1 MDSTIGQIL
10 RDFRIEDYLP
20 IVSRDLDLGDALA
33 PRRGNLV
40 KVIIGMRRSGKSY
53 RLLQEMA
60 RLHEDGITWKRKC
73 YFKFEDDRLG
83 SVTPRTGDALM
94 EAFMEENPEALAD
107 GAYFFFDEIQEVQGW
122 EKAVNSLR
130 VKFHAD
136 IYITGSNSRLLSGEL
151 ATYIAGR
158 YIFFVVYPFSF
169 TEFQMADP
177 ALTFNQYIQY
187 GGMPFLSSI
196 NFEPEISKNYL
207 QDIFNSMVLKDIVKR
222 NNIRDVDLLERIIAY
237 ALANVGRSF
246 SATSI
251 SKFFKAENRT
261 VAPETILNYL
271 KACEEAYLLYRF
283 KRQDIN
289 GKKVLKV
296 NEKYYVADHGLR
308 EAVIGSNLQ
317 NVEIILEN
325 IVGLELLRRG
335 YKVCVGRVGT
345 KEIDFVGEK
354 QGDKLYVQVCYL
366 LSDEV
371 TIQREFGS
379 LLEVRDNYPKI
390 VLYQEG
396 SFRGNYEGIPAMR
409 IEDWLMDEGSK
420 HGQ

>member
-1 MDSTIGQIL
+1 MVIRESYLSKIRPFIGKDIIKVLTGIRRGGKSVLLEQIRDEINSPNTIFL
-10 RDFRIEDYLP
+10 NFE
-20 IVSRDLDLGDALA
+20 DLGNQHLCEYTALHDA
-33 PRRGNLV
+33 
-40 KVIIGMRRSGKSY
+40 ICEQIGDSKEPFY
-53 RLLQEMA
+53 L
-60 RLHEDGITWKRKC
+60 
-73 YFKFEDDRLG
+73 
-83 SVTPRTGDALM
+83 
-94 EAFMEENPEALAD
+94 
-107 GAYFFFDEIQEVQGW
+107 FFDEIQEVQGW

-158 YIFFVVYPFSF
+158 YISFVVYPFSF

-177 ALTFNQYIQY
+177 TLGFHQYIQY

-196 NFEPEISKNYL
+196 NFEPELSKSYL
-207 QDIFNSMVLKDIVKR
+207 QDIFNSVVLKDIVKR

-283 KRQDIN
+283 KSQDIN

-308 EAVIGSNLQ
+308 EAVVGANLQ

-335 YKVCVGRVGT
+335 YRVCVGRVGT
-345 KEIDFVGEK
+345 KEVDFVGEK

-366 LSDEV
+366 LSDEA

-379 LLEVRDNYPKI
+379 LLAVRDNYPKL

-396 SFRGNYEGIPAMR
+396 SFRGNYEGIPAVR
-409 IEDWLMDEGSK
+409 IEDWLASSMDIP
-420 HGQ
+420 

>member
-1 MDSTIGQIL
+1 MIIRESYLSKIRPFIGKDI
-10 RDFRIEDYLP
+10 I
-20 IVSRDLDLGDALA
+20 
-33 PRRGNLV
+33 
-40 KVIIGMRRSGKSY
+40 KVLTGIRRSGKSV
-53 RLLQEMA
+53 LLEQIRDEINSPNTIF
-60 RLHEDGITWKRKC
+60 LN
-73 YFKFEDDRLG
+73 FEDLG
-83 SVTPRTGDALM
+83 NQHLCEYNALHDYIC
-94 EAFMEENPEALAD
+94 EKIGNNRETFYL
-107 GAYFFFDEIQEVQGW
+107 FFDEIQEVQGW
-122 EKAVNSLR
+122 EKTVNSLR

-158 YIFFVVYPFSF
+158 YISFMVYPFSYR
-169 TEFQMADP
+169 EFKMVNADY
-177 ALTFNQYIQY
+177 TFDDYIQY

-196 NFEPEISKNYL
+196 DFQPEISKNYL
-207 QDIFNSMVLKDIVKR
+207 QDIFNSVVLKDIVKR

-237 ALANVGRSF
+237 ALANIGRSF

-283 KRQDIN
+283 KNQDIN
-289 GKKVLKV
+289 GKKILKI
-296 NEKYYVADHGLR
+296 NDKYYAADHGLR
-308 EAVIGSNLQ
+308 EAVIGANLQ
-317 NVEIILEN
+317 NAEIILEN

-354 QGDKLYVQVCYL
+354 QDDKLYVQVCYL
-366 LSDEV
+366 LNEET

-390 VLYQEG
+390 VLYQES
-396 SFRGNYEGIPAMR
+396 SFRGNYEGIPAVR
-409 IEDWLMDEGSK
+409 IEDWLLGK
-420 HGQ
+420 N

>member
-1 MDSTIGQIL
+1 MQSQNLIDLQLYSVLFYTREELVVMVIRENYLAKIRPFIGKDIIKVLTGIRRGGKSVLLEQIRDEIGSPNTIFL
-10 RDFRIEDYLP
+10 NFE
-20 IVSRDLDLGDALA
+20 DLGNQHLCEYNTLHDY
-33 PRRGNLV
+33 V
-40 KVIIGMRRSGKSY
+40 CEKIGDSK
-53 RLLQEMA
+53 
-60 RLHEDGITWKRKC
+60 EDF
-73 YFKFEDDRLG
+73 YL
-83 SVTPRTGDALM
+83 
-94 EAFMEENPEALAD
+94 
-107 GAYFFFDEIQEVQGW
+107 FFDEVQEVQGW

-158 YIFFVVYPFSF
+158 YISFVVYPFSF

-177 ALTFNQYIQY
+177 GLTFHQYIQY

-207 QDIFNSMVLKDIVKR
+207 QDIFNSVVLKDIVKR

-283 KRQDIN
+283 KSQDIN

-366 LSDEV
+366 LSDEA

-379 LLEVRDNYPKI
+379 LLEVRDNYPKL

-409 IEDWLMDEGSK
+409 IEDWLIEEGAK
-420 HGQ
+420 LGQ

>member
-1 MDSTIGQIL
+1 MVIRENYLAKIRPFIGKDIIKVLTGIRRGGKSVLLEQIRDEIGSPNTIFL
-10 RDFRIEDYLP
+10 NFE
-20 IVSRDLDLGDALA
+20 DLGNQRLCEYNALHDY
-33 PRRGNLV
+33 V
-40 KVIIGMRRSGKSY
+40 CEKIGDSKEQFY
-53 RLLQEMA
+53 L
-60 RLHEDGITWKRKC
+60 
-73 YFKFEDDRLG
+73 
-83 SVTPRTGDALM
+83 
-94 EAFMEENPEALAD
+94 
-107 GAYFFFDEIQEVQGW
+107 FFDEVQEVQGW

-158 YIFFVVYPFSF
+158 YISFVVYPFSF

-177 ALTFNQYIQY
+177 GLTFHQYIQY

-207 QDIFNSMVLKDIVKR
+207 QDIFNSVVLKDIVKR

-283 KRQDIN
+283 KSQDVN

-317 NVEIILEN
+317 NVEIVLEN

-335 YKVCVGRVGT
+335 YKIYVGRMGT
-345 KEIDFVGEK
+345 REIDFVGEK
-354 QGDKLYVQVCYL
+354 QGDKLYVQVCCL
-366 LSDEV
+366 LSDEAA
-371 TIQREFGS
+371 IQREFGS
-379 LLEVRDNYPKI
+379 LLEVRDNYPKL
-390 VLYQEG
+390 VLYKEG

-409 IEDWLMDEGSK
+409 IEDWLAGK
-420 HGQ
+420 NV

>member
-1 MDSTIGQIL
+1 MVIRENYLAKIRPFIGKDIIKVLTGIRRGGKSVLLEQIRDEIGSPNTIVL
-10 RDFRIEDYLP
+10 NFE
-20 IVSRDLDLGDALA
+20 DLGNQRLCEYNALHDY
-33 PRRGNLV
+33 V
-40 KVIIGMRRSGKSY
+40 CEKIGDNKEQFY
-53 RLLQEMA
+53 L
-60 RLHEDGITWKRKC
+60 
-73 YFKFEDDRLG
+73 
-83 SVTPRTGDALM
+83 
-94 EAFMEENPEALAD
+94 
-107 GAYFFFDEIQEVQGW
+107 FFDEIQEVQGW
-122 EKAVNSLR
+122 ENAVNSLR

-136 IYITGSNSRLLSGEL
+136 IYITGSNSWLLSGEL

-158 YIFFVVYPFSF
+158 YISFVVYPFPF

-177 ALTFNQYIQY
+177 TLTFDQYIQY
-187 GGMPFLSSI
+187 GGMPFLSNI
-196 NFEPEISKNYL
+196 NFKPEISKNYL
-207 QDIFNSMVLKDIVKR
+207 QDIFNSVVLKDIVKR
-222 NNIRDVDLLERIIAY
+222 NNIRDVGLLERIIAY
-237 ALANVGRSF
+237 ALSNVGRSF

-251 SKFFKAENRT
+251 SKYFKAENRT

-271 KACEEAYLLYRF
+271 KACEEAYLLYRL
-283 KRQDIN
+283 KIQDIN

-308 EAVIGSNLQ
+308 EAVIGANLQ
-317 NVEIILEN
+317 NVEIVLEN
-325 IVGLELLRRG
+325 IVSLELLRRG

-366 LSDEV
+366 LSDEA

-379 LLEVRDNYPKI
+379 LLEARDNYPKI

-409 IEDWLMDEGSK
+409 IEDWLIEEVSK